1 MSSVVELGH
10 GHGGSRG
17 RFSDH
22 QATLQRNKILRMIE
36 ETPCEGVPRVAWKCR
51 EDRGCPVARMLLK
64 WRSRVTREIPLERI
78 VEQITDVHVPQI
90 MEEIV
95 EVAKIV
101 LEERVQLRTAEEI
114 VDVPVPQFLE
124 EIVEVICHSTRSA
137 SQRGNLS
144 RS

>member
-1 MSSVVELGH
+1 M
-10 GHGGSRG
+10 
-17 RFSDH
+17 FD
-22 QATLQRNKILRMIE
+22 Q
-36 ETPCEGVPRVAWKCR
+36 
-51 EDRGCPVARMLLK
+51 
-64 WRSRVTREIPLERI
+64 EIPLECI

-101 LEERVQLRTAEEI
+101 LEDRLQQRTVEEI

-124 EIVEVICHSTRSA
+124 EIVEVICHPQGA
-137 SQRGNLS
+137 SQRGYLS